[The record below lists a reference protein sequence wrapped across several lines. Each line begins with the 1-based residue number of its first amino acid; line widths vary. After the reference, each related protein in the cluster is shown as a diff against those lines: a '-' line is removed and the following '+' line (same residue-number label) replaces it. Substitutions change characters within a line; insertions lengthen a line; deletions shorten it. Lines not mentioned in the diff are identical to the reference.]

1 MLSINHLS
9 VAFGSGKNVVDDV
22 SLTVQKGE
30 CVALVGESG
39 SGKSV
44 TALSVLQLL
53 DYPYA
58 KQSGE
63 IVFNG
68 DDLTTADPYLLR
80 GVRGGKIGMVF
91 QEPMTSLNPLHPIG
105 KQIAESMMEHQGLSK
120 QDAWDKAAE
129 LLESVGL
136 RQARKR
142 MDDLPHLFSGGERQ
156 RVMIAM
162 ALANTPELLIADEP
176 TTALDVT
183 VQAQILELLSR
194 LQKHLHLSV
203 LFISHDLEL
212 VRCIAD
218 RVYVMKDA
226 KIVEQGTVAE
236 IFETPQHPYTKQL
249 LAARDCG
256 APVPMPPDAPV
267 LLRARDVAV
276 PFVVK
281 KSFWGKPL
289 EMFYAVA
296 GVDLDIRAGQTVA
309 LAGESGSGKTTLGNA
324 LLRLVP
330 SSGSLEFDGRDFRAL
345 SPKELRAERTKIQ
358 IVFQDPFA
366 SLSPRMTI
374 EQIVGEGLQIHFP
387 KMPAAERLEKIKQ
400 ALRDVGLSDQEDV
413 LRRYPYAFSGG
424 QRQRIAIARV
434 LVLRPKLIVL
444 DEPTSALDVSVQGQ
458 IIALLKK
465 LQAKYGLSYLFI
477 SHDLRLV
484 KSFAH
489 AIYVMKD
496 GKIVESGENQAIF
509 EQAQQPY
516 TKDLLSAAFDF
527 KTRREDL

>member
-1 MLSINHLS
+1 MLNIKHLF

-53 DYPYA
+53 NYPYA

-63 IVFNG
+63 IEFNG
-68 DDLTTADPYLLR
+68 DNLMNADPYLLR
-80 GVRGGKIGMVF
+80 DVRGGKIGMVF

-105 KQIAESMMEHQGLSK
+105 KQIAESIIEHQGVSK
-120 QDAWDKAAE
+120 RDALDKAVELLEAVGLRKAAE
-129 LLESVGL
+129 
-136 RQARKR
+136 RIN
-142 MDDLPHLFSGGERQ
+142 DLPHLFSGGERQ

-162 ALANTPELLIADEP
+162 ALANNPELLIADEP

-212 VRCIAD
+212 VRRIAD

-236 IFETPQHPYTKQL
+236 IFETPKHPYTKKL
-249 LAARDCG
+249 LAARNCG
-256 APVPMPPDAPV
+256 APVPVSPDAPV
-267 LLRARDVAV
+267 LLSARDITVSY
-276 PFVVK
+276 VVK

-289 EMFYAVA
+289 ETFYAAA

-330 SSGSLEFDGRDFRAL
+330 SSGSLEFNGRDFRAL

-366 SLSPRMTI
+366 SLSPRMTVA
-374 EQIVGEGLQIHFP
+374 QIVGEGLQIHFP

-400 ALRDVGLSDQEDV
+400 ALKDVGLDADAMS
-413 LRRYPYAFSGG
+413 RYPHAFSGG

>member
-1 MLSINHLS
+1 MLNIKHLS

-53 DYPYA
+53 NYPYA

-63 IVFNG
+63 IEFNG
-68 DDLTTADPYLLR
+68 DNLMNADPYLLR
-80 GVRGGKIGMVF
+80 DVRGGKIGMVF

-105 KQIAESMMEHQGLSK
+105 KQIAESIIEHQGVSK
-120 QDAWDKAAE
+120 RDALDKAVELLEAVGLRKAAE
-129 LLESVGL
+129 
-136 RQARKR
+136 RIN
-142 MDDLPHLFSGGERQ
+142 DLPHLFSGGERQ

-162 ALANTPELLIADEP
+162 ALANNPELLIADEP

-212 VRCIAD
+212 VRRIAD

-226 KIVEQGTVAE
+226 KIVEQGTVVE
-236 IFETPQHPYTKQL
+236 IFETPKHPYTKKL
-249 LAARDCG
+249 LAARNCG
-256 APVPMPPDAPV
+256 APVPVSPDAPV
-267 LLRARDVAV
+267 LLSARDITVSY
-276 PFVVK
+276 VVK

-289 EMFYAVA
+289 ETFYAAA

-309 LAGESGSGKTTLGNA
+309 LVGESGSGKTTLGNA
-324 LLRLVP
+324 LLRLIP
-330 SSGSLEFDGRDFRAL
+330 SSGDITFDGRDFRAL
-345 SPKELRAERTKIQ
+345 TLKELRAERTKIQ

-366 SLSPRMTI
+366 SLSPRMTVA
-374 EQIVGEGLQIHFP
+374 QIVGEGLQIHFP

-400 ALRDVGLSDQEDV
+400 ALKDVGLGEDAMS
-413 LRRYPYAFSGG
+413 RFPHAFSGG

-434 LVLRPKLIVL
+434 LVLKPRLIVL

-516 TKDLLSAAFDF
+516 TKDLLFAAFDF

>member
-1 MLSINHLS
+1 MLNIKHLS

-53 DYPYA
+53 NYPYA

-63 IVFNG
+63 IEFNG
-68 DDLTTADPYLLR
+68 DNLMNADPYLLR
-80 GVRGGKIGMVF
+80 DVRGGKIGMVF

-105 KQIAESMMEHQGLSK
+105 KQIAESIIEHQGVSK
-120 QDAWDKAAE
+120 RDALDKAVELLEAVGLRKAAE
-129 LLESVGL
+129 
-136 RQARKR
+136 RIN
-142 MDDLPHLFSGGERQ
+142 DLPHLFSGGERQ

-162 ALANTPELLIADEP
+162 ALANNPELLIADEP

-212 VRCIAD
+212 VRRIAD

-236 IFETPQHPYTKQL
+236 IFETPKHPYTKKL
-249 LAARDCG
+249 LAARNCG
-256 APVPMPPDAPV
+256 APVSVSPEAPV
-267 LLRARDVAV
+267 LLSARDITVSY
-276 PFVVK
+276 VVK

-289 EMFYAVA
+289 ETFYAAA

-309 LAGESGSGKTTLGNA
+309 LVGESGSGKTTLGNA
-324 LLRLVP
+324 LLRLIP
-330 SSGSLEFDGRDFRAL
+330 SSGDITFDGRDFRAL
-345 SPKELRAERTKIQ
+345 PPKELRAERTKIQ

-366 SLSPRMTI
+366 SLSPRMTVA
-374 EQIVGEGLQIHFP
+374 QIVGEGLQIHFP

-400 ALRDVGLSDQEDV
+400 ALKDVGLGEDAMS
-413 LRRYPYAFSGG
+413 RFPHAFSGG

-434 LVLRPKLIVL
+434 LVLKPRLIVL

-458 IIALLKK
+458 IIALLKE
-465 LQAKYGLSYLFI
+465 LQTKYGLSYLFI

-484 KSFAH
+484 RSFAH
-489 AIYVMKD
+489 TIYVMKD
-496 GKIVESGENQAIF
+496 GKIVESGENRAIF

-516 TKDLLSAAFDF
+516 TADLLSAAFDF

>member
-53 DYPYA
+53 NYPYA

-63 IVFNG
+63 IEFNG
-68 DDLTTADPYLLR
+68 DNLMNADPYLLR
-80 GVRGGKIGMVF
+80 DVRGGKIGMVF

-105 KQIAESMMEHQGLSK
+105 KQIAESIIEHQGVSK
-120 QDAWDKAAE
+120 RDALDKAVELLEAVGLRKAAE
-129 LLESVGL
+129 
-136 RQARKR
+136 RIN
-142 MDDLPHLFSGGERQ
+142 DLPHLFSGGERQ

-162 ALANTPELLIADEP
+162 ALANNPELLIADEP

-212 VRCIAD
+212 VRRIAD

-236 IFETPQHPYTKQL
+236 IFETPKHPYTKKL
-249 LAARDCG
+249 LAARNCG
-256 APVPMPPDAPV
+256 APVPVSPDAPV
-267 LLRARDVAV
+267 LLSARDITVSY
-276 PFVVK
+276 VVK

-289 EMFYAVA
+289 ETFYAAA

-309 LAGESGSGKTTLGNA
+309 LVGESGSGKTTLGNA
-324 LLRLVP
+324 LLRLIP
-330 SSGSLEFDGRDFRAL
+330 SSGDITFDGRDFRAL
-345 SPKELRAERTKIQ
+345 TLKELRAERTKIQ

-366 SLSPRMTI
+366 SLSPRMTVA
-374 EQIVGEGLQIHFP
+374 QIVGEGLQIHFP

-400 ALRDVGLSDQEDV
+400 ALKDVGLDADAIS
-413 LRRYPYAFSGG
+413 RFPHAFSGG

-434 LVLRPKLIVL
+434 LVLKPRLIVL

-516 TKDLLSAAFDF
+516 TKDLLFAAFDF

>member
-9 VAFGSGKNVVDDV
+9 VAFGNGENVVDDV

-53 DYPYA
+53 NYPYA

-63 IVFNG
+63 IEFNG
-68 DDLTTADPYLLR
+68 DNLMNADPYLLR
-80 GVRGGKIGMVF
+80 DVRGGKIGMVF

-105 KQIAESMMEHQGLSK
+105 KQIAESIIEHQGVSK
-120 QDAWDKAAE
+120 RDALDKAVELLEAVGLRKAAE
-129 LLESVGL
+129 
-136 RQARKR
+136 RIN
-142 MDDLPHLFSGGERQ
+142 DLPHLFSGGERQ

-162 ALANTPELLIADEP
+162 ALANNPELLIADEP

-212 VRCIAD
+212 VRRIAD

-226 KIVEQGTVAE
+226 KIVEQGTVVE
-236 IFETPQHPYTKQL
+236 IFETPKHPYTKKL
-249 LAARDCG
+249 LAARNCG
-256 APVPMPPDAPV
+256 APVPVSPDAPV
-267 LLRARDVAV
+267 LLSARDITVSY
-276 PFVVK
+276 VVK

-289 EMFYAVA
+289 ETFYAAA

-309 LAGESGSGKTTLGNA
+309 LVGESGSGKTTLGNA
-324 LLRLVP
+324 LLRLIP
-330 SSGSLEFDGRDFRAL
+330 SSGDITFDGRDFRAL
-345 SPKELRAERTKIQ
+345 TLKELRAERTKIQ

-366 SLSPRMTI
+366 SLSPRMTVA
-374 EQIVGEGLQIHFP
+374 QIVGEGLQIHFP

-400 ALRDVGLSDQEDV
+400 ALKDVGLGEDAMS
-413 LRRYPYAFSGG
+413 RFPHAFSGG

-434 LVLRPKLIVL
+434 LVLKPRLIVL

-458 IIALLKK
+458 IIALLKE
-465 LQAKYGLSYLFI
+465 LQTKYGLSYLFI

-484 KSFAH
+484 RSFAH
-489 AIYVMKD
+489 TIYVMKD

>member
-1 MLSINHLS
+1 MLNIKHLS
-9 VAFGSGKNVVDDV
+9 VAFGNGENVVDDV

-53 DYPYA
+53 NYPYA

-63 IVFNG
+63 IEFNG
-68 DDLTTADPYLLR
+68 DNLMNADPYLLR
-80 GVRGGKIGMVF
+80 DVRGGKIGMVF

-105 KQIAESMMEHQGLSK
+105 KQIAESIIEHQGVSK
-120 QDAWDKAAE
+120 RDALDKAVELLEAVGLRKAAE
-129 LLESVGL
+129 
-136 RQARKR
+136 RIN
-142 MDDLPHLFSGGERQ
+142 DLPHLFSGGERQ

-162 ALANTPELLIADEP
+162 ALANNPELLIADEP

-212 VRCIAD
+212 VRRIAD

-226 KIVEQGTVAE
+226 KIVEQGTVVE
-236 IFETPQHPYTKQL
+236 IFETPKHPYTKKL
-249 LAARDCG
+249 LAARNCG
-256 APVPMPPDAPV
+256 APVPVSPDAPV
-267 LLRARDVAV
+267 LLSARDITVSY
-276 PFVVK
+276 VVK

-289 EMFYAVA
+289 ETFYAAA

-309 LAGESGSGKTTLGNA
+309 LVGESGSGKTTLGNA
-324 LLRLVP
+324 LLRLIP
-330 SSGSLEFDGRDFRAL
+330 SSGDITFDGRDFRAL
-345 SPKELRAERTKIQ
+345 TLKELRAERTKIQ

-366 SLSPRMTI
+366 SLSPRMTVA
-374 EQIVGEGLQIHFP
+374 QIVGEGLQIHFP

-400 ALRDVGLSDQEDV
+400 ALKDVGLDADAIS
-413 LRRYPYAFSGG
+413 RFPHAFSGG

-434 LVLRPKLIVL
+434 LVLKPRLIVL

>member
-1 MLSINHLS
+1 MLNIKHLS
-9 VAFGSGKNVVDDV
+9 VAFGNGENVVDDV

-53 DYPYA
+53 NYPYA

-63 IVFNG
+63 IEFNG
-68 DDLTTADPYLLR
+68 DNLMNAGPYLLR
-80 GVRGGKIGMVF
+80 DVRGGKIGMVF

-105 KQIAESMMEHQGLSK
+105 KQIAESIIEHQGVSK
-120 QDAWDKAAE
+120 RDALDKAVELLEAVGLRKAAE
-129 LLESVGL
+129 
-136 RQARKR
+136 RIN
-142 MDDLPHLFSGGERQ
+142 DLPHLFSGGERQ

-162 ALANTPELLIADEP
+162 ALANNPELLIADEP

-212 VRCIAD
+212 VRRIAD

-226 KIVEQGTVAE
+226 KIVEQGTVVE
-236 IFETPQHPYTKQL
+236 IFETPKHPYTKKL
-249 LAARDCG
+249 LAARNCG
-256 APVPMPPDAPV
+256 APVPVSPDAPV
-267 LLRARDVAV
+267 LLSARDITVSY
-276 PFVVK
+276 VVK

-289 EMFYAVA
+289 ETFYAAA

-309 LAGESGSGKTTLGNA
+309 LVGESGSGKTTLGNA
-324 LLRLVP
+324 LLRLIP
-330 SSGSLEFDGRDFRAL
+330 SSGDITFDGRDFRAL
-345 SPKELRAERTKIQ
+345 TLKELRAERTKIQ

-366 SLSPRMTI
+366 SLSPRMTVA
-374 EQIVGEGLQIHFP
+374 QIVGEGLQIHFP

-400 ALRDVGLSDQEDV
+400 ALKDVGLDADAIS
-413 LRRYPYAFSGG
+413 RFPHAFSGG

-434 LVLRPKLIVL
+434 LVLKPRLIVL

-516 TKDLLSAAFDF
+516 TKDLLFAAFDF

>member
-1 MLSINHLS
+1 MLNIKHLS
-9 VAFGSGKNVVDDV
+9 VAFGNGKNVVDDV

-53 DYPYA
+53 NYPYA

-63 IVFNG
+63 IEFNG
-68 DDLTTADPYLLR
+68 DNLMNADPYLLR
-80 GVRGGKIGMVF
+80 DVRGGKIGMVF

-105 KQIAESMMEHQGLSK
+105 KQIAESIIEHQGVSK
-120 QDAWDKAAE
+120 RDALDKAVELLEAVGLRKAAE
-129 LLESVGL
+129 
-136 RQARKR
+136 RIN
-142 MDDLPHLFSGGERQ
+142 DLPHLFSGGERQ

-162 ALANTPELLIADEP
+162 ALANNPELLIADEP

-212 VRCIAD
+212 VRRIAD

-236 IFETPQHPYTKQL
+236 IFETPKHPYTKKL
-249 LAARDCG
+249 LAARNCG
-256 APVPMPPDAPV
+256 APVSVSPDAPF
-267 LLRARDVAV
+267 LLSARDITVSY
-276 PFVVK
+276 VVK

-289 EMFYAVA
+289 ETFYAAA

-309 LAGESGSGKTTLGNA
+309 LVGESGSGKTTLGNA
-324 LLRLVP
+324 LLRLIP
-330 SSGSLEFDGRDFRAL
+330 SSGDITFDGRDFRAL
-345 SPKELRAERTKIQ
+345 PPKELRAERTKIQ

-366 SLSPRMTI
+366 SLSPRMTVA
-374 EQIVGEGLQIHFP
+374 QIVGEGLQIHFP

-400 ALRDVGLSDQEDV
+400 ALKDVGLGEDAMS
-413 LRRYPYAFSGG
+413 RFPHAFSGG

-434 LVLRPKLIVL
+434 LVLKPRLIVL

-458 IIALLKK
+458 IIALLKE
-465 LQAKYGLSYLFI
+465 LQTKYGLSYLFI

-484 KSFAH
+484 RSFAH
-489 AIYVMKD
+489 TIYVMKD
-496 GKIVESGENQAIF
+496 GKIVESGENRAIF

-516 TKDLLSAAFDF
+516 TADLLSAAFDF

>member
-1 MLSINHLS
+1 MLDIKHLS

-30 CVALVGESG
+30 CAALVGESG

-53 DYPYA
+53 DYSQVR
-58 KQSGE
+58 QSGE
-63 IVFNG
+63 IEFNG
-68 DDLTTADPYLLR
+68 GALMNADPYLLR
-80 GVRGGKIGMVF
+80 DVRGGKIGMVF

-105 KQIAESMMEHQGLSK
+105 KQIAESMIEHQGISK
-120 QDAWDKAAE
+120 QDALDKAVELLEAVGLRKAAE
-129 LLESVGL
+129 
-136 RQARKR
+136 RIN
-142 MDDLPHLFSGGERQ
+142 DLPHLFSGGERQ

-162 ALANTPELLIADEP
+162 ALANNPDLLIADEP

-183 VQAQILELLSR
+183 VQAQILELLAR

-212 VRCIAD
+212 VRRIAD

-226 KIVEQGTVAE
+226 KIVEQGTVAK
-236 IFETPQHPYTKQL
+236 IFETPKHPYTKKL

-256 APVPMPPDAPV
+256 APVSVAPDAPV
-267 LLRARDVAV
+267 LLSAHDIAV

-289 EMFYAVA
+289 ETFYAVA
-296 GVDLDIRAGQTVA
+296 GVDLDIRAGQTAA
-309 LAGESGSGKTTLGNA
+309 LVGESGSGKTTLGNA
-324 LLRLVP
+324 LLRLLP
-330 SSGSLEFDGRDFRAL
+330 SSGSIAFDGQDFRAL
-345 SPKELRAERTKIQ
+345 TPKELRAKRTDIQ

-366 SLSPRMTI
+366 SLSPRMTVA
-374 EQIVGEGLQIHFP
+374 QIVGEGLQIHFP
-387 KMPAAERLEKIKQ
+387 KMPAVERLEKIKQ
-400 ALRDVGLSDQEDV
+400 ALKDVGLGEDV
-413 LRRYPYAFSGG
+413 LNRYPHAFSGG

-434 LVLRPKLIVL
+434 LVLKPKLIVL

-465 LQAKYGLSYLFI
+465 LQQKYGLSYLFI

-496 GKIVESGENQAIF
+496 GKIVESGENRAIF
-509 EQAQQPY
+509 EQAEHPY

-527 KTRREDL
+527 KTRREDS

>member
-1 MLSINHLS
+1 MLNIKHLS
-9 VAFGSGKNVVDDV
+9 VAFGNGENVVDDV

-53 DYPYA
+53 NYPYA

-63 IVFNG
+63 IEFNG
-68 DDLTTADPYLLR
+68 DDLTNADPYLLR
-80 GVRGGKIGMVF
+80 DVRGGKIGMVF

-105 KQIAESMMEHQGLSK
+105 KQIAESIIEHQGVSK
-120 QDAWDKAAE
+120 RDALDKAVELLEAVGLRKAAE
-129 LLESVGL
+129 
-136 RQARKR
+136 RIN
-142 MDDLPHLFSGGERQ
+142 DLPHLFSGGERQ

-162 ALANTPELLIADEP
+162 ALANNPELLIADEP

-212 VRCIAD
+212 VRRIAD

-226 KIVEQGTVAE
+226 KIVEQGTVVE
-236 IFETPQHPYTKQL
+236 IFETPKHPYTKKL
-249 LAARDCG
+249 LAARNCG
-256 APVPMPPDAPV
+256 APVPVSPDAPV
-267 LLRARDVAV
+267 LLSARDITVSY
-276 PFVVK
+276 VVK

-289 EMFYAVA
+289 ETFYAAA

-309 LAGESGSGKTTLGNA
+309 LVGESGSGKTTLGNA
-324 LLRLVP
+324 LLRLIP
-330 SSGSLEFDGRDFRAL
+330 SSGDITFDGRDFRAL
-345 SPKELRAERTKIQ
+345 TLKELRAERTKIQ

-366 SLSPRMTI
+366 SLSPRMTVA
-374 EQIVGEGLQIHFP
+374 QIVGEGLQIHFP

-400 ALRDVGLSDQEDV
+400 ALKDVGLDADAIS
-413 LRRYPYAFSGG
+413 RFPHAFSGG

-434 LVLRPKLIVL
+434 LVLKPRLIVL